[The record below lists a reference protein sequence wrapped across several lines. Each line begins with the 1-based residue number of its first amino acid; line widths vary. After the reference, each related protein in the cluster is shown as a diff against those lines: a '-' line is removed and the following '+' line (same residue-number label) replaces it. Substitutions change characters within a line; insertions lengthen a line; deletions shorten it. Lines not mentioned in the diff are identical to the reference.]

1 MSFDTETRVNESSSE
16 ELKLWLRL
24 NACNNLIQNELRNV
38 LRAQFQTTLPRFE
51 LMAQLS
57 SAPQGLR
64 MGELSERLM
73 VSNGNITTI
82 TMQLERDDLIERI
95 LNREDRRSTFIR
107 LTPKGKKLL
116 TKMVKAYDKCL
127 ADSFA
132 KFSDT
137 NAKKLQKSLA
147 DFKTAL
153 QTQLE
158 NPEA

>member
-38 LRAQFQTTLPRFE
+38 LRSQFQTTLPRYE

-57 SAPQGLR
+57 NAPQGLR

-82 TMQLERDDLIERI
+82 TMQLEREDLIERI

-107 LTPKGKKLL
+107 LTPK
-116 TKMVKAYDKCL
+116 V
-127 ADSFA
+127 
-132 KFSDT
+132 
-137 NAKKLQKSLA
+137 
-147 DFKTAL
+147 
-153 QTQLE
+153 LE
-158 NPEA
+158 REFR